1 MMSVTTR
8 NPCRRRLL
16 LGFLLAAT
24 GAAQA
29 KDNIRIEW
37 LELKARIRTRYP
49 QVAQLTV
56 PELVAWLADAK
67 RPPPVLLDTRS
78 ATEFADGHLSSA
90 LRADTLAQAK
100 AALLNAPNDRPVVL
114 YCSVGMRSSKLAT
127 ELLALGR
134 TNVFNLE
141 GSVFEWAN
149 AGHPLV
155 AGREQ
160 TDKTHPY
167 DKQWGRF
174 LDREHWSRQL

>member
-1 MMSVTTR
+1 MPTTPR
-8 NPCRRRLL
+8 NFCRRRLL
-16 LGFLLAAT
+16 LGFLLSAA

-29 KDNIRIEW
+29 KDSIPTEW
-37 LELKARIRTRYP
+37 SALKARIRQRYP
-49 QVAQLTV
+49 QVMQLTV

-67 RPPPVLLDTRS
+67 RPPPVLLDVRS
-78 ATEFADGHLSSA
+78 AAEFSDGHLHSA
-90 LRADTLAQAK
+90 LRAETLAQAQ
-100 AALLNAPNDRPVVL
+100 AALLNLPSDRPVVL

-134 TNVFNLE
+134 TKVFNLE

-174 LDREHWSRQL
+174 LDRDHWSRQP